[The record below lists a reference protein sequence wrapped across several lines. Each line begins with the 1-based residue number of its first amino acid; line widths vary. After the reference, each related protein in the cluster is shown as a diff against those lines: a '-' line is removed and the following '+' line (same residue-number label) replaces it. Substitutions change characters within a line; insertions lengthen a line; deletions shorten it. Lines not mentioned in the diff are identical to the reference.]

1 MRRLWFV
8 GLLGLSL
15 AAASLR
21 ADQVTLKNGDR
32 LTGTIV
38 KTDDDAK
45 TLLMKTDFAGDV
57 TIQFDAVTAI
67 ESSQPLH
74 LTLSDGRVIAGR
86 VNTSDGKL
94 EIAAASGEVTA
105 PRETV
110 KAVRNDK
117 EQAEFDR
124 LQHPR
129 LLDYW
134 SGLFDFGLS
143 LTEGNSS
150 TTALTVAGK
159 ASRVVPK
166 SKLSLY
172 YTEVYGKDNRENPSL
187 TTANA
192 VHGGARYEFNLRP
205 RVYVFAFTDFDSDAL
220 QNLNL
225 RNVLGGG
232 LGYHV
237 IKSKNTQF
245 DVFGG
250 GSFNQEYFSSYVT
263 ANPAPPPA
271 TVLVASQSRHFA
283 EIVLGESLSTKLG
296 PRTTV
301 SEQVSLF
308 PNLSSTGDYR
318 LTVDANAVTKIKNW
332 LGWQLTFSDR
342 YISDPPLGL
351 KGNDV
356 LLSTGLRVTF
366 GRGVF

>member
-1 MRRLWFV
+1 MRRLLFL

-94 EIAAASGEVTA
+94 AIAAASGEVTA

-150 TTALTVAGK
+150 TTALTIAGK

-166 SKLSLY
+166 SKLSFY
-172 YTEVYGKDNRENPSL
+172 YTEVYAKDNRENPSL

-342 YISDPPLGL
+342 YISNPPLGL